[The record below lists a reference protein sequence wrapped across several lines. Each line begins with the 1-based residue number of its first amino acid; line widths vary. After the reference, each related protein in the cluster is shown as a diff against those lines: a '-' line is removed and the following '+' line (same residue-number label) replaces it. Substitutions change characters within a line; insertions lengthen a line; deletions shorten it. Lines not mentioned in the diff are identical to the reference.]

1 MLKIVLPLRVVPKCC
16 DGVWECFRGIR
27 GVSVGRLKM
36 SEDLWR
42 CLLVSLVSSV
52 VFGCLGTY
60 CGLSW
65 WYLRMFELLGGV
77 LGCF

>member
-1 MLKIVLPLRVVPKCC
+1 MILSLRVVPECC
-16 DGVWECFRGIR
+16 YCVWECFRGIR

-42 CLLVSLVSSV
+42 CLLVSLVSGV
-52 VFGCLGTY
+52 VFGCLGRY
-60 CGLSW
+60 FGLSW
-65 WYLRMFELLGGV
+65 WYLRMFELFGGV